1 MKKIIYTLLIAV
13 AGFQISCQ
21 STAQNEDAGTFE
33 NNEWQGYLRPVRAG
47 VPDKRPFWNIN
58 AQRFIYAPAFDFM
71 EVQGAVKY
79 KFDITGS
86 DDKSYSFAAE
96 KPWAPLSPIWADVPE
111 GYTTLT
117 VLGLNASGEVM
128 DTSAVRTFY
137 RSPGFTAKLE
147 KPALSYEEASR
158 SGLKAIYEV
167 PEVQYWLENGKPHPG
182 YKFYSYPNKLIGA
195 LVRAMT
201 TYSQVALEQE
211 DREAALKIARK
222 MADYLLSVPLSEGP
236 YAGIPPAY
244 LNNVDKPTGAALRN
258 LEQNWF
264 MVMSATDA
272 GFGFLDIYDATKDE
286 RYFDM
291 AIKIADKFVENQ
303 QEDGTWHHMI
313 NYKTGV
319 PISPQRLNPTWIIF
333 YYDRLAKQYELDNYR
348 ESRKKAWKYIVNNP
362 LKTYR
367 WDAQFEDVKLRDP
380 YMNMSR
386 EQACDVALLL
396 LQEAKENPQ
405 GIDHAEELLRYAE
418 DQFVV
423 WAPVKDCEGWRKAMP
438 DRRKNCDK
446 WIANV
451 VLEQYACYDPVA
463 RSSGI
468 LINTYIKAHEVTGKT
483 IYLQKAKA
491 LANGLLE
498 GQAWHAKHQNANGEI
513 PTWVMRSDW
522 LNWLNNSYYA
532 AEAVLTMAE
541 FEERL

>member
-1 MKKIIYTLLIAV
+1 MRKIFLYALLIVITGGQFA
-13 AGFQISCQ
+13 CQ
-21 STAQNEDAGTFE
+21 STAQKEGELNSEDKE
-33 NNEWQGYLRPVRAG
+33 LEGYLRPVRPG
-47 VPDKRPFWNIN
+47 EPGKQNFWNIN
-58 AQRFIYAPAFDFM
+58 AQRFIYAPAFDFR
-71 EVQGAVKY
+71 EVQGAAKY
-79 KFDITGS
+79 QFRIKGS
-86 DDKSYSFAAE
+86 DGKLHNFTAAE
-96 KPWAPLSPIWADVPE
+96 PWAPLSPVWDDVPE
-111 GYTTLT
+111 GFTTLT
-117 VLGLNASGEVM
+117 VLGLDASDKVV

-137 RSPGFTAKLE
+137 RSPGFSGELE
-147 KPALSYEEASR
+147 KPSLSYEEAAR
-158 SGLKAIYEV
+158 RGLRAIYNV
-167 PEVQYWLENGKPHPG
+167 PEIQYWLKNGKPHPG

-201 TYSQVALEQE
+201 AYSEVALEE
-211 DREAALKIARK
+211 KDRKAAREIAGK

-236 YAGIPPAY
+236 YAGIPPTY
-244 LNNVDKPTGAALRN
+244 LHNVDKPTGAALRN
-258 LEQNWF
+258 MEQHWF

-272 GFGFLDIYDATKDE
+272 GFGFLDLYDATNDK

-291 AIKIADKFVENQ
+291 AIKIADKFVKNQ

-313 NYKTGV
+313 NYKTGK

-333 YYDRLAKQYELDNYR
+333 YYDRLADQYKLTDYR
-348 ESRKKAWKYIVNNP
+348 ESRKKAWEYIVKNP

-367 WDAQFEDVKLRDP
+367 WDAQFEDIKLRDP

-396 LQEAKENPQ
+396 LNKAKENPE
-405 GIDHAEELLRYAE
+405 GIAQAEELLRYAE

-423 WAPVKDCEGWRKAMP
+423 WDPVKDCDGWRKAMP

-446 WIANV
+446 WVANV

-468 LINTYIKAHEVTGKT
+468 LINTYLKAHGVTGKP

-498 GQAWHAKHQNANGEI
+498 GQEWHAKHQNANGEI

-532 AEAVLTMAE
+532 ADAVQNIAE
-541 FEERL
+541 YL